1 MKKILA
7 CLLVLMAIFSANI
20 YGVTS
25 NTSINTAKANE
36 QSINSMTSMGEELQE
51 KVGELIN
58 FDALKNIDYGQLFLN
73 PFKIF
78 IIFFKAIIIVA
89 LINFGAKVLCKYMFN
104 MSAIMKSRRQS
115 RKLSKV
121 LKDLYD

>member
-1 MKKILA
+1 
-7 CLLVLMAIFSANI
+7 MAIFSANI